1 MKAFREILQ
10 VTWTDETTNDWVLR
24 KAGTEPFLL
33 QSVKKRKL
41 CYYGH
46 VLRKIGNCMDKE
58 IVQCTTSA
66 QRRRGRPRTC
76 WQDNLTK
83 WNGLTGDRLLRS
95 IEDRRQWR
103 KIIHEAANP
112 RIKDCWRYKVQV
124 LHWNWCVEA
133 NYWQTRSKA
142 HRLWDSRAFCIYYSF
157 FSHLCNNVSFGGG
170 GGCPE
175 SNLNVLLWFI
185 FCLFLRM
192 KI

>member
-10 VTWTDETTNDWVLR
+10 VTWTDERTNDWVLR

-58 IVQCTTSA
+58 VVQCTTSG
-66 QRRRGRPRTC
+66 QRGRGRPRTR
-76 WQDNLTK
+76 WQDNTTK
-83 WNGLTGDRLLRS
+83 WTGLTGDRLLRS

-112 RIKDCWRYKVQV
+112 RIEDC
-124 LHWNWCVEA
+124 
-133 NYWQTRSKA
+133 
-142 HRLWDSRAFCIYYSF
+142 
-157 FSHLCNNVSFGGG
+157 
-170 GGCPE
+170 
-175 SNLNVLLWFI
+175 
-185 FCLFLRM
+185 
-192 KI
+192 